1 MVSRTVEKRIYEK
14 FYHRCAICDSETDFD
29 EGEIDH
35 ILSKAKGGTD
45 EPRNLQWLCHR
56 CNKLKGQKRT
66 NEEVSELL
74 DNSEVVKIVK
84 DFNYELKDLKE
95 EFIVRGALEITC
107 DNFLKEPQKILNT
120 YNHYLKSMGI
130 EPNLET
136 VVTFIAGNIMG
147 ATIMTSVPNEGG
159 IEKMAER
166 IPEVVEVLKRRIPK
180 MMEVFQSATQ
190 Q

>member
-35 ILSKAKGGTD
+35 ILPKAKGGTD
-45 EPRNLQWLCHR
+45 ETINLQWLCHR
-56 CNKLKGQKRT
+56 CNKLKGHKRT

-95 EFIVRGALEITC
+95 EFMVRGALEITC
-107 DNFLKEPQKILNT
+107 DNFLKEPKKILNT
-120 YNHYLKSMGI
+120 YNHHLKSMGI

-136 VVTFIAGNIMG
+136 VITFLAGNLMG

-159 IEKMAER
+159 DREDGGENTGGSR
-166 IPEVVEVLKRRIPK
+166 
-180 MMEVFQSATQ
+180 SAQ
-190 Q
+190 KKNS